1 MLRAELVLISQL
13 KVGKKKRIFELFAG
27 AKLKFLE

>member
-13 KVGKKKRIFELFAG
+13 KVGKKKGFSN
-27 AKLKFLE
+27 FLLAPN